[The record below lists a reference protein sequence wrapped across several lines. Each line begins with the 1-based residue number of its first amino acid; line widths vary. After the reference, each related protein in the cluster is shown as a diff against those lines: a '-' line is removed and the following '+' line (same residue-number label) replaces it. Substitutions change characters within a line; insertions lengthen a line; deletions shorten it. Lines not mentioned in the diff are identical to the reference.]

1 MAALATQH
9 VQLPFT
15 TMDELAEDT
24 SYMIT
29 MSEGG
34 AHQTLFQVNILY
46 RFAQKS
52 FQRLYIREMMHSAL
66 NLWCTVRAHLI
77 STTKGCACQPKVLSM
92 TADYRDT

>member
-34 AHQTLFQVNILY
+34 AHQTLFQVNIFY
-46 RFAQKS
+46 RFAK
-52 FQRLYIREMMHSAL
+52 
-66 NLWCTVRAHLI
+66 
-77 STTKGCACQPKVLSM
+77 K
-92 TADYRDT
+92 DT